1 MSVLFF
7 GKQGDFHCE
16 RAAEFTEMNFADATI
31 VMGRAGEPFPRDHAD
46 WTGEYLVSY
55 LSRWII
61 PRALLNRAS
70 VAAINFHP
78 GPPSYPGIGCT
89 NFALY
94 NEESVFGVTCHHM
107 AEKVDTGPII
117 AVERFPVFPSDT
129 VYSLTQRCYAHISTL
144 FFDIATRLIQKEPL
158 PQARERWERKPYTR
172 SELNALCRISPE
184 MSSEEVRRRVRAVTF
199 PNAPGAYVEIGGVRF
214 EYAE

>member
-16 RAAEFTEMNFADATI
+16 RAAEFIETNFADATI
-31 VMGRAGEPFPRDHAD
+31 VMGRTGEPFPRDHAD
-46 WTGEYLVSY
+46 WTGEYLISY

-61 PRALLNRAS
+61 PGALLNRAS

-94 NEESVFGVTCHHM
+94 NEESVFCVVLVAAAVIGEDH
-107 AEKVDTGPII
+107 EGII
-117 AVERFPVFPSDT
+117 ADRCSVGVVE
-129 VYSLTQRCYAHISTL
+129 L
-144 FFDIATRLIQKEPL
+144 E
-158 PQARERWERKPYTR
+158 
-172 SELNALCRISPE
+172 
-184 MSSEEVRRRVRAVTF
+184 
-199 PNAPGAYVEIGGVRF
+199 
-214 EYAE
+214 